1 MAMSSVPSFQS
12 INSMNAEIKDSKVE
26 EEEGEDLQIVQN
38 KSDKRINHEE
48 ILKMFN
54 EQIEKEEKERQE
66 IELKRRE
73 SMKNKSK
80 VQQKPVPKKIS
91 N

>member
-1 MAMSSVPSFQS
+1 M
-12 INSMNAEIKDSKVE
+12 
-26 EEEGEDLQIVQN
+26 QIVQT

-73 SMKNKSK
+73 SMKNKNK
-80 VQQKPVPKKIS
+80 VQQKPAPKKVS
-91 N
+91 NDDRKLNK